1 MANFDMQPTGFSLLS
16 GSQSF
21 LTDLSEENESVIV
34 GGTNYNPHK
43 KDDSDD
49 DSDDDNNYYG
59 EKETT

>member
-34 GGTNYNPHK
+34 GGYDPHK
-43 KDDSDD
+43 KSDSKSKDDSK
-49 DSDDDNNYYG
+49 NYY
-59 EKETT
+59 EKKETT